1 MRMISS
7 LEKIVDSNLLI
18 LCHNWLEW
26 LKLEKLSSVATIRNY
41 STDIRV
47 FMVFINH
54 HKSSNISVSLI
65 KELSISDFRA
75 WISSLH
81 NSNIKSISLARKI
94 SAIKNFF
101 KYLSKFE
108 QIENNNI
115 FAIRSPKL
123 SKSLPRP
130 LLEEDAKMAIEN
142 IATISQDNWVN
153 LRDMAILALIYGCG
167 LRISEALSI
176 NKSQINNDYLSIVG
190 KGKKE
195 RIIPVLPIVRQ
206 YINNYLEQCPYH
218 IDNEIFVSIKGEPL
232 SADLFRVQVRK
243 LRKKFGLNDKVTPHA
258 FRHSFATHLLAGGA
272 DLRAIQDLLGH
283 EDLSTTERYTLIETS
298 KLVEVYNKF
307 HPRG

>member
-7 LEKIVDSNLLI
+7 LEKIVDPNLLI

-41 STDIRV
+41 STDIRG

-153 LRDMAILALIYGCG
+153 LRDTAILALIYGCG

-218 IDNEIFVSIKGEPL
+218 IDNEIFVSIKGDPL
-232 SADLFRVQVRK
+232 STDLFRVQVRK

>member
-1 MRMISS
+1 MISS
-7 LEKIVDSNLLI
+7 LEKIVDPNLLI

-41 STDIRV
+41 SADIRG

-65 KELSISDFRA
+65 KELSISDFRS

-153 LRDMAILALIYGCG
+153 LRDTAILALIYGCG

-218 IDNEIFVSIKGEPL
+218 IDNEIFVSIKGDPL

>member
-1 MRMISS
+1 MISS